1 MTARIEISH
10 LNKTYTRKP
19 WLWGKVQEHPV
30 LKDINLT
37 LPENRVLGLV
47 GESGCGKST
56 LCKVL
61 LGIEEITAGT
71 VHING
76 QNIGALSASAWQP
89 LRRQMQV
96 VYQDPYASLDPRM
109 NVYQLLS
116 EPLDIHGLHTDRNER
131 ESFLKELLSSVGLAA
146 SYLWRYPHEFS
157 GGQRQRIAIARAL
170 ALDPQILIADEPVSA
185 LDVSVQA
192 QILNLLKEIKQKRKL
207 SVLFVTHDFAV
218 ARFLCDEIAVMC
230 QGKIVEQAP
239 AEALFSH
246 PTHSYT
252 RRLLAAVPTVQ
263 EDWTAKNNSKPGE
276 SI

>member
-1 MTARIEISH
+1 MSALIEISH
-10 LNKTYTRKP
+10 LDKTYVRKP
-19 WLWGKVQEHPV
+19 WLWGKPVCHSV

-37 LPENRVLGLV
+37 LLENQVLGLV

-61 LGIEEITAGT
+61 LGIEDITAGT
-71 VHING
+71 VKING
-76 QNIGALSASAWQP
+76 QNIGTLSRAAWKP

-109 NVYQLLS
+109 NVRQLVS
-116 EPLDIHGLHTDRNER
+116 EPLDIHGLYTDRKKR
-131 ESFLKELLSSVGLAA
+131 ESFLKELLQSVGLSAA
-146 SYLWRYPHEFS
+146 YLDRYPHEFS
-157 GGQRQRIAIARAL
+157 GGQRQRVAIARAL

-218 ARFLCDEIAVMC
+218 ARFLCDEIAVMY
-230 QGKIVEQAP
+230 QGKIVERAP

-252 RRLLAAVPTVQ
+252 RRLLAAVPTVK